1 MSMFRNGMLRNHPIM
16 QRFNQITAGQQ
27 TYEQKKE
34 AIIKYGM
41 ERGFKREDMEAFL
54 NSQR

>member
-1 MSMFRNGMLRNHPIM
+1 MFQNGMLRNHPIM
-16 QRFNQITAGQQ
+16 QQFNKLTAGQQ

-41 ERGFKREDMEAFL
+41 DRGFKREDMEAFL